1 MDQRSSATIAVA
13 GQQPLRLPQ
22 AHAQNTRRRLRRA
35 PAGQNL
41 TQNFYPLQILFAHT

>member
-13 GQQPLRLPQ
+13 GQQTLRLPQ

-41 TQNFYPLQILFAHT
+41 SQNFYPLQILFAHT